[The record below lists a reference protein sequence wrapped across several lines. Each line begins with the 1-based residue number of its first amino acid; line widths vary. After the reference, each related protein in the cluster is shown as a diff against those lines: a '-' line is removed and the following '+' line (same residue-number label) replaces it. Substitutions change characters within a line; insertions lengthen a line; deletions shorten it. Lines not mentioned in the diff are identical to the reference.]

1 MAYEIERKFLV
12 QDESWRGN
20 AGKPYL
26 IRQAYLARNGTLSL
40 RIRTKDNIRAAVTIK
55 SAAAEAK
62 RLEFEYEIPLADAEG
77 LFGLR
82 EGAIIEKLRY
92 ELPQHDLV
100 WEIDVFRGENQGLV
114 IAEIELPHE
123 DRHFE
128 KPNWVGREVTSDPR
142 YSNASLATMPF
153 QLWPDPHAR

>member
-12 QDESWRGN
+12 HDESWRGK
-20 AGKPYL
+20 AGKPSL
-26 IRQAYLARNGTLSL
+26 IRQAYLVSNGKISL
-40 RIRTKDNIRAAVTIK
+40 RVRTRDNIRAAVTIK
-55 SAAAEAK
+55 SAAAETK

-77 LFGLR
+77 LFSLR

-123 DRHFE
+123 DTFFE
-128 KPNWVGREVTSDPR
+128 KPDWIGREVTSDPR
-142 YSNASLATMPF
+142 YSNANLATKPF
-153 QLWPDPHAR
+153 RLWPDQHAR